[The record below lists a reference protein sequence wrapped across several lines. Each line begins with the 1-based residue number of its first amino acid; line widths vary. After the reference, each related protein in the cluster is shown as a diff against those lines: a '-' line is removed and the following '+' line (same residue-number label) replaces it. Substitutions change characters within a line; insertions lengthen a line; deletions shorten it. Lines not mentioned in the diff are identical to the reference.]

1 MCERPV
7 PSSYRQFWEIRSGC
21 SADKRNITVQKK
33 VRRICLVPCSCEF
46 GVVLPLQTGS
56 SWQDRQCVFRQLQGT
71 SLGDKSPYLTRIQM
85 EPSTGSSASMHLSQ
99 SCAGKVCDNCR
110 LGLACRLYTVK
121 IMLPHFMLINVHYT
135 SFPFSIKKARK
146 ISLLNHPEENKKG
159 INKILWI

>member
-1 MCERPV
+1 M
-7 PSSYRQFWEIRSGC
+7 
-21 SADKRNITVQKK
+21 
-33 VRRICLVPCSCEF
+33 VPCSCEF

-121 IMLPHFMLINVHYT
+121 IMLPHFRLINVHYT
-135 SFPFSIKKARK
+135 IILLDICQSNSMQRVLLTLIIQRSGNADYVPIK
-146 ISLLNHPEENKKG
+146 NHPSSASTKMEVTLEKLHSLNLTG
-159 INKILWI
+159 YNFIELY